1 MCVFSHLAGI
11 MVTELHFGNGITITE
26 LQVFFSCTINHNKK
40 LIMEPKYIRGQHW
53 HWDNV
58 SVKYEW
64 NLWTL

>member
-11 MVTELHFGNGITITE
+11 MVTELRFGNGITITE
-26 LQVFFSCTINHNKK
+26 LQVFFSCTINHKK
-40 LIMEPKYIRGQHW
+40 LIMEPKYIRGQHR

-64 NLWTL
+64 NLLTL

>member
-1 MCVFSHLAGI
+1 

-40 LIMEPKYIRGQHW
+40 LIMEPKYIRGR

>member
-1 MCVFSHLAGI
+1 MCVLSHLAGI
-11 MVTELHFGNGITITE
+11 MVMELHFGNGITITE
-26 LQVFFSCTINHNKK
+26 LHVFFSCTINHNKK
-40 LIMEPKYIRGQHW
+40 LIMGPKYIRGQHR

>member
-11 MVTELHFGNGITITE
+11 MVTELHFGNGITIKE
-26 LQVFFSCTINHNKK
+26 LQVFSPCTINHNKK
-40 LIMEPKYIRGQHW
+40 LIMEPKYIRGQHR